1 MKDAGVRRRE
11 IADELASQKSPR
23 MFAASLF
30 TLSALLQPPLAQ
42 ISRRDAT
49 AAALAAAFL
58 PAVRRA
64 NAIAPEEEKIRA
76 EAMQYA
82 YAQLAATLQPENW
95 EKEVGLMQVGVGRS
109 TLQQTAKLIDEPLV
123 KSWVADAPSASAAA
137 GELNKH
143 VASMLTFLFLASG
156 ATKYETPAVG
166 LKYMGQCRGEAE
178 AALAGLRALGD
189 ALSVSVVPAPPA
201 PPAVEAPAEP
211 AAAS

>member
-1 MKDAGVRRRE
+1 
-11 IADELASQKSPR
+11 

-143 VASMLTFLFLASG
+143 VASMLTFLLSALHVIFTYTWSTASHNPD
-156 ATKYETPAVG
+156 AYVSVSSI
-166 LKYMGQCRGEAE
+166 L
-178 AALAGLRALGD
+178 AALMSR
-189 ALSVSVVPAPPA
+189 LSHVIPGS
-201 PPAVEAPAEP
+201 
-211 AAAS
+211 